1 LNVGFASIKRVVIDC
16 LFVRFAH
23 KPNRKE
29 LLDFQHTH
37 WNTKSAAAG
46 RYVKITCVFTQKNAI
61 LLGNQQS
68 AVLCLYK
75 IGVGLKYSDENRR
88 SLKIGTLV

>member
-1 LNVGFASIKRVVIDC
+1 MSASPPSSVLLLTVCLFASLTSQTEKSILIS
-16 LFVRFAH
+16 
-23 KPNRKE
+23 
-29 LLDFQHTH
+29 QHTH